1 MASNKSS
8 LLLTYKTTVN
18 KCPKCAGT
26 GELNDLN
33 FDKIGRLE
41 IVHDFSKLIQDF
53 FKRALTQ
60 LGSNPFDSNEGTSM
74 DSLIGIAKGDGL
86 VLDDL
91 VKTEL
96 VNLLYRIRA
105 KQETQSDL
113 QGISLAEQIAQINS
127 INVRVVDTNTIYVT
141 VDVLSKSGQTNQL
154 SATIGR

>member
-1 MASNKSS
+1 
-8 LLLTYKTTVN
+8 
-18 KCPKCAGT
+18 
-26 GELNDLN
+26 
-33 FDKIGRLE
+33 
-41 IVHDFSKLIQDF
+41 
-53 FKRALTQ
+53 
-60 LGSNPFDSNEGTSM
+60 M